1 MKLNELLVLVSLDTC
16 IVLRNTY
23 TFMESD
29 PKILY
34 ELIKL
39 ENFSNE
45 SKDYKV
51 ERIGVIKP
59 DCLRID
65 IIYDR
70 RK

>member
-1 MKLNELLVLVSLDTC
+1 MNFLELVTLDTC
-16 IVLRNTY
+16 IVFRNTY
-23 TFMESD
+23 TFKESE
-29 PKILY
+29 PEILCD
-34 ELIKL
+34 LIKL
-39 ENFSNE
+39 ENFLNE

-51 ERIGVIKP
+51 EGIGVIKP